1 MDYHEAFDEPSG
13 RRSHHY
19 YSSTTSSSSSSS
31 STWTT
36 TLASWLD
43 LLTGPNFGI
52 FVAVIVVIIMQYKG
66 TLTNLYY
73 DNWQQDGWQ
82 GIVDVLF
89 RQKETLRA
97 YYQMACEF
105 VRSWREDEYDQ
116 FDDPQRRTR
125 RTGLSL
131 LRTTSSSAMPPPL
144 VLPEE
149 EEEEEGRQVPS
160 AIHNGKH
167 HHHKDHRNNNNNR
180 LSVATTNNNN
190 SNGNHNHNLQSSS
203 SSLLPELDPS
213 SPLLQKRNG
222 VAVCQQTSRRR
233 PQQRPQPELEPA
245 FLNEQDYPPGW
256 LVYHPVLG
264 VVPKEQAD
272 QYGKSSSHGGGGMPI
287 ELLSSSISAAS

>member
-1 MDYHEAFDEPSG
+1 MDYHEVFDEPRG
-13 RRSHHY
+13 RRSRHY
-19 YSSTTSSSSSSS
+19 YPSTTSSSS

-66 TLTNLYY
+66 TLYNFY
-73 DNWQQDGWQ
+73 DSWQQDGWQ

-105 VRSWREDEYDQ
+105 VRSWRH
-116 FDDPQRRTR
+116 PQRA
-125 RTGLSL
+125 GGGGGGGGLSSLSL
-131 LRTTSSSAMPPPL
+131 LRTASSAMPPPL
-144 VLPEE
+144 VLPENEDDE
-149 EEEEEGRQVPS
+149 EEQVGLS
-160 AIHNGKH
+160 VTSGNGNGNGKH
-167 HHHKDHRNNNNNR
+167 RKEYRSR
-180 LSVATTNNNN
+180 LLSATTNL
-190 SNGNHNHNLQSSS
+190 NGNRVQRSS
-203 SSLLPELDPS
+203 SSLLPERDPS
-213 SPLLQKRNG
+213 SPLLKKKNG
-222 VAVCQQTSRRR
+222 FCLQSRQLQQ
-233 PQQRPQPELEPA
+233 EIEPA

-272 QYGKSSSHGGGGMPI
+272 QYDKSHREGMPI
-287 ELLSSSISAAS
+287 LSSSIAAGG